1 MVELSV
7 PPIEWEQRSMVHISD
22 AGNRWDQLSLALF
35 RTIKKWFMQPHRK
48 KFTHLTSRCPN
59 LWLLKHN
66 IFHDERPHFWL
77 WQKYPKTARVCFKD
91 LPHIERFEKHFSKFD
106 QQSRSWNSPEFFAWT
121 RWCLSRINSELER
134 LLHYSPSVLNWT
146 CFPFS
151 KGTHH
156 ASTFVHHDF
165 MLSILIFI
173 HKLSI
178 QTL

>member
-1 MVELSV
+1 M
-7 PPIEWEQRSMVHISD
+7 IEFSPVQRSMVHISD

-48 KFTHLTSRCPN
+48 KFTHLTTRRPN

-66 IFHDERPHFWL
+66 ISHDECPHFWL

-91 LPHIERFEKHFSKFD
+91 LPHIEHFEKHFSKFD

-121 RWCLSRINSELER
+121 RRCLSRINSELER

-173 HKLSI
+173 HKLSL